1 MLSINYKYLFGKIC
15 ITIPPRAHYRKKI
28 KLLSGL
34 LTIKKIGAIVILFKS
49 TNVYLSERLRNEFGE
64 NMGKKENLTPTQERV
79 FSFLNHYLGKKGFPP
94 TLREIASH
102 FGLKGPRGPQK
113 TLAILE
119 RKGYLRKI
127 PGGSRAVEILSP
139 SQVRHTKVIPVPV
152 IGRVQAGE
160 PILAVENIEGYIH
173 LDRSL
178 VSSEDV
184 FLLRV
189 QGDSMIDAHIQDG
202 DFALVK
208 PQPDAEDG
216 EIVVALIE
224 DEATIKR
231 IFQKRD
237 LIRLEPANPEM
248 GPIIVKKGE
257 KNVTLVGKV
266 VGIFRKL

>member
-1 MLSINYKYLFGKIC
+1 MN
-15 ITIPPRAHYRKKI
+15 
-28 KLLSGL
+28 
-34 LTIKKIGAIVILFKS
+34 
-49 TNVYLSERLRNEFGE
+49 N
-64 NMGKKENLTPTQERV
+64 KKELTSTQERV
-79 FSFLNHYLGKKGFPP
+79 FSFLKDYIGEKGFPP

-102 FGLKGPRGPQK
+102 FGLRGPKAPQK
-113 TLAILE
+113 TLTILE
-119 RKGYLRKI
+119 KKGYIRKI
-127 PGGSRAVEILSP
+127 PGGSRAIEILTPPPIRLAQILS
-139 SQVRHTKVIPVPV
+139 IPI

-160 PILAVENIEGYIH
+160 PILAVENIEGYIN

-178 VSSEDV
+178 VSSGDV

-208 PQPDAEDG
+208 PQPFAENG

-237 LIRLEPANPEM
+237 LIRLEPANPKM
-248 GPIIVKKGE
+248 SQSLSRRVRKRLLLLE
-257 KNVTLVGKV
+257 KWLEYSGKSN
-266 VGIFRKL
+266 KSSE

>member
-1 MLSINYKYLFGKIC
+1 MKMN
-15 ITIPPRAHYRKKI
+15 
-28 KLLSGL
+28 
-34 LTIKKIGAIVILFKS
+34 
-49 TNVYLSERLRNEFGE
+49 N
-64 NMGKKENLTPTQERV
+64 KKELTPTQERV
-79 FSFLNHYLGKKGFPP
+79 FSFLQDYLGEKGFPP

-102 FGLKGPRGPQK
+102 FGLKGPKAPQK
-113 TLAILE
+113 TLNILA
-119 RKGYLRKI
+119 RKGYIRKI
-127 PGGSRAVEILSP
+127 PGGSRTIEILRSP
-139 SQVRHTKVIPVPV
+139 AVRLTQILPIPI

-160 PILAVENIEGYIH
+160 PILAVENIEGYIN

-208 PQPDAEDG
+208 PQPTAENG

-237 LIRLEPANPEM
+237 LIRLEPANPRME
-248 GPIIVKKGE
+248 PIIVKKGG
-257 KNVTLVGKV
+257 KKVTIVGKV